1 MNPLEAYADPTCV
14 PATEPRRLAR
24 LLDLD
29 EREHIDEVT
38 FARRVAAGLPL
49 SAVAALG
56 GLLGR
61 ARIEGRVVSEA
72 TVHRHRKSGKALSRN
87 HSERVYGLVRVLDVV
102 AGAFHGDVARI
113 DDFLNRPHPL
123 LDGEAPLEM
132 AISSSAGADAVL
144 NLVRRAQA
152 GVAV

>member
-72 TVHRHRKSGKALSRN
+72 TVHRHRKSGKALSRR
-87 HSERVYGLVRVLDVV
+87 HSERVYGLVRVLDGV
-102 AGAFHGDVARI
+102 AGTFHGNVARI

-123 LDGEAPLEM
+123 LDGEAPHEM
-132 AISSSAGADAVL
+132 AISSSAGADVVL

>member
-1 MNPLEAYADPTCV
+1 MNPLEAYADPACV
-14 PATEPRRLAR
+14 PATEPDRLAR

-29 EREHIDEVT
+29 EREHLDEVT
-38 FARRVAAGLPL
+38 FARRVAAGLPV
-49 SAVAALG
+49 SAVSALG
-56 GLLGR
+56 DLLGR
-61 ARIEGRVVSEA
+61 RRIAGRVVSEA
-72 TVHRHRKSGKALSRN
+72 TVHRHRKSGRALSRS
-87 HSERVYGLVRVLDVV
+87 HSERVYGLVRVLDAV

-123 LDGEAPLEM
+123 LDGEAPLGM

-152 GVAV
+152 GIAV